1 MQTKKPFKEIQ
12 IFLTKD
18 SSLGDFIH
26 VAFLKETV
34 NNWTI
39 KQQQKSVSRISVQML
54 SSGEGAPAESLCVC
68 VCVFVW
74 VYYQ

>member
-34 NNWTI
+34 NN
-39 KQQQKSVSRISVQML
+39 
-54 SSGEGAPAESLCVC
+54 
-68 VCVFVW
+68 
-74 VYYQ
+74 